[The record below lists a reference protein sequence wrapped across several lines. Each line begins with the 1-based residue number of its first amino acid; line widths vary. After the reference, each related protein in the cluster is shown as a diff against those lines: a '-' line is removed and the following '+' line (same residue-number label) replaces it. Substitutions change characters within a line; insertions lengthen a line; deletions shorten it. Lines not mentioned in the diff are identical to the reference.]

1 MACEKSRKV
10 AVQGIDDEHVCRRGV
25 GLCGFIVDDL
35 GRVVDLLQRRGEPER
50 TAGNFSAGPVRVEL
64 ARARDRHL
72 DENGGYGRKKG
83 NQKDAED
90 PKRIVAAVAEAA
102 EEEREVCE

>member
-35 GRVVDLLQRRGEPER
+35 RRVVDLLQRRGEPER
-50 TAGNFSAGPVRVEL
+50 TAGNFSACPVRIEL

-83 NQKDAED
+83 KQKDAEGS
-90 PKRIVAAVAEAA
+90 KRVVSADAAARDGKRA
-102 EEEREVCE
+102 